1 MNAIKWF
8 FSYLKK
14 YRTKIIVALFLV
26 TLSSALAVVN
36 PFISGIVVDDVIT
49 KGIRN
54 ILPACILI
62 LIGTTLVR
70 SICRYIYLYIFER
83 VSQDMLYTIRDVVYR
98 RFLDEDFRFYDK
110 HRTGDLMS
118 RQTGYGIVF

>member
-70 SICRYIYLYIFER
+70 SICRYIYL
-83 VSQDMLYTIRDVVYR
+83 
-98 RFLDEDFRFYDK
+98 
-110 HRTGDLMS
+110 
-118 RQTGYGIVF
+118 